1 MYCLIYCCVSVVT
14 YDTNKAIHSRLSFFD
29 RIADICFLV
38 CGIKVFSKVESVLRF
53 AKIAWCFMYA
63 HEIQINKMHIRIWIC
78 PVSSL
83 TIDLFSRLFLSASTV
98 LVCVCFWC
106 DFNTIDTW

>member
-38 CGIKVFSKVESVLRF
+38 CGIKVFSKVESVFRF
-53 AKIAWCFMYA
+53 TKIAWCFMYTRYRSIGCTYLSGFVLC
-63 HEIQINKMHIRIWIC
+63 HLIDNRFIFKNVSLSIHC
-78 PVSSL
+78 SSL
-83 TIDLFSRLFLSASTV
+83 CLFLV
-98 LVCVCFWC
+98 
-106 DFNTIDTW
+106 

>member
-38 CGIKVFSKVESVLRF
+38 CGIKVFSKVESVFRF
-53 AKIAWCFMYA
+53 TKIAWCFIYA
-63 HEIQINKMHIRIWIC
+63 HEIQINRMHIRIWIC
-78 PVSSL
+78 PVSSH
-83 TIDLFSRLFLSASTV
+83 
-98 LVCVCFWC
+98 
-106 DFNTIDTW
+106 